1 MAFRPT
7 AFNLQKLK
15 ASKEL
20 MPHLFR
26 TEYSKMVAVLIRIFG
41 FEHVET
47 AEDISSETFLE
58 AMETWPYKGVPQ
70 NPAAWLYAVAKN
82 KAKNHINRRKL
93 FTEKVQPKVT
103 GTVAHPEVLERSFS
117 AGNIQDSQL
126 QMLFVVCNPAI
137 ALDAQVCL
145 ALRLL
150 CGFGLQEIA
159 DALLSNKEA
168 IHKKIHRAKA
178 KLKALNMG
186 IQMPELKELPARLNG
201 VLQAIYLLFS
211 EGYYSQSNDQVIR
224 MDLCTEAINLAYLL
238 LKNTQTN
245 THATNALLSLMC
257 FHASRLD
264 ARQTEDGELILYED
278 QDEAKWSTGL
288 IEKGFYYLQ
297 QAAKWQLISKYYLE
311 ASIAY
316 WHTVKIALPEK
327 WPSILSL
334 YDALLLIDS
343 APAIRLNRIFALSKV
358 HGNQQAILELCKL
371 NLKNNHF
378 YWRLL
383 AELYQETAPDQTMQS
398 LQQALKLCRT
408 KMEKRTIESAILKF
422 ANRASIVDLY
432 EQ

>member
-1 MAFRPT
+1 
-7 AFNLQKLK
+7 
-15 ASKEL
+15 

-26 TEYSKMVAVLIRIFG
+26 TEYSKMVAVLVRLFG

-70 NPAAWLYAVAKN
+70 NPAAWLYTVAKN
-82 KAKNHINRRKL
+82 KAKNHINRRNL
-93 FTEKVQPKVT
+93 FTEKVQPEVT
-103 GTVAHPEVLERSFS
+103 RAIEHPDVLELNFS
-117 AGNIQDSQL
+117 QKNIQDSQL
-126 QMLFVVCNPAI
+126 QMLFVVCHPSI
-137 ALDAQVCL
+137 SLDAQVCL

-168 IHKKIHRAKA
+168 IHKKLQRAKA
-178 KLKALNMG
+178 KLKAANLA
-186 IQMPELKELPARLNG
+186 IQMPEPNELSPSLNG

-211 EGYYSQSNDQVIR
+211 EGYYSQSNEQVIR

-238 LKNTQTN
+238 LNDPQTN

-264 ARQTEDGELILYED
+264 ARQTEDGQLILYED
-278 QDEAKWSTGL
+278 QDETKWNTGL

-297 QAAKWQLISKYYLE
+297 QAAKWQTISKYYLE

-316 WHTVKIALPEK
+316 WHTVKIAVPEK

-334 YDALLLIDS
+334 YDALLLIDNT
-343 APAIRLNRIFALSKV
+343 PTIRLNRIFALSKV
-358 HGNQQAILELCKL
+358 RGNQQAILELHTL
-371 NLKNNHF
+371 NLINNHF

-383 AELYQETAPDQTMQS
+383 AELYKETAPDKTLESLRQS
-398 LQQALKLCRT
+398 LKLCKT
-408 KMEKRTIESAILKF
+408 AKEKRMIKSTIDKF
-422 ANRASIVDLY
+422 KITLIF
-432 EQ
+432 